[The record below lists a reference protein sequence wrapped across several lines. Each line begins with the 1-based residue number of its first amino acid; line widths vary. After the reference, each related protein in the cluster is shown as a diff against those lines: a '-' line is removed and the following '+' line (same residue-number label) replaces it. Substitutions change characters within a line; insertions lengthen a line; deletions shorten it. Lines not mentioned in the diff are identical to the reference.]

1 MRAKGQEV
9 EEKEGGAHSFWTY
22 LPRRGAAG
30 GLGVENFEQRRD
42 VGRRWRIEGCG
53 WRSPLVLCFRAR
65 RPTPHHDHP
74 YPPLLKTLWY
84 MLGVVV
90 GGMGGQGWMAKA
102 ARLPTHPLITPP
114 PKEERRDPHT
124 PNPTTHSPLLLLTHP
139 HHPPTHHT
147 TQETRRRLG
156 HPLLQFPQSGNHGTS
171 SSSSS
176 SSPHPC
182 MHEWMNTP
190 ALPTHHHKH
199 SHPSTHAHVPHT
211 HKHCLRNL
219 PTPTHPTHP
228 PTHPPTPPQQQQ
240 TKGTSS
246 FGKRHTKTHTGC
258 RRCGRITFHKQKK
271 ACGSC
276 GFPEAK
282 LRKCKYLSGWVG
294 GLWVGGWVGGWS
306 SCLSF

>member
-1 MRAKGQEV
+1 MWRISSRGETLGGVGESRAVDGGVLLCSVFGHVDPHHTTTTHTHPFSKHSGTCWVWWWV
-9 EEKEGGAHSFWTY
+9 EWVDRGGWPRPLDSPPTHSSLRPKKKEGTHTHQTPQPTAHS
-22 LPRRGAAG
+22 
-30 GLGVENFEQRRD
+30 
-42 VGRRWRIEGCG
+42 
-53 WRSPLVLCFRAR
+53 S
-65 RPTPHHDHP
+65 
-74 YPPLLKTLWY
+74 
-84 MLGVVV
+84 
-90 GGMGGQGWMAKA
+90 
-102 ARLPTHPLITPP
+102 
-114 PKEERRDPHT
+114 
-124 PNPTTHSPLLLLTHP
+124 SSTHP